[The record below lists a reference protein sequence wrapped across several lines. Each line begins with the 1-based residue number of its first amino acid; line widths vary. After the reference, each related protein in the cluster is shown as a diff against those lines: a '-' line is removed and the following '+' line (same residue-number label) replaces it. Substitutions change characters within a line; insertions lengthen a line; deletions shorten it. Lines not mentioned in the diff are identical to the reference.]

1 VHDHSFP
8 GTRKDRFKEV
18 GYAGRGEVHNHPVT
32 FWGSGYNRPMRSNSA
47 PSGIVVGLVLLVGIL
62 AASTAALFIRLAY
75 AAEGSGS
82 VGLGLLLAT
91 VRLSVASL
99 VLLPA
104 WWGIRK
110 TSLKPGALR
119 YAVLAGIFLGA
130 HLALWITSLAYTSI
144 AASATIVTTNPIW
157 VALILWLWRSETPS
171 HLTIAGII
179 VAFSGGT
186 LIAVGDAGGASAGSK
201 PLLGDLLALGGALTV
216 SLYLIFGR
224 EAQYRGMG
232 VGQYVATA
240 YVVGAVTL
248 LPTPLL
254 LGSGYSGWPGE
265 VYLYGLLLAFVPQL
279 VGHTSF
285 NWAVRWVSPTLVA
298 LVILAEPVGSS
309 VLGYLV
315 LGEVPG
321 PLVLGGAAVLLI
333 GVAGAVWGE
342 GARSGTVR
350 KPDGVPTGPD

>member
-1 VHDHSFP
+1 
-8 GTRKDRFKEV
+8 
-18 GYAGRGEVHNHPVT
+18 
-32 FWGSGYNRPMRSNSA
+32 M
-47 PSGIVVGLVLLVGIL
+47 LL
-62 AASTAALFIRLAY
+62 AA
-75 AAEGSGS
+75 
-82 VGLGLLLAT
+82 

-104 WWGIRK
+104 WWGLRRA
-110 TSLKPGALR
+110 SPEPGAMG
-119 YAVLAGIFLGA
+119 YAVLAGIFLGV
-130 HLALWITSLAYTSI
+130 HLALWIISLAYTSI
-144 AASATIVTTNPIW
+144 VASATIVTTNPIW
-157 VALILWLWRSETPS
+157 VALFLWLWRGERPS
-171 HLTIAGII
+171 RLTAAGIV
-179 VAFSGGT
+179 VAISGGT
-186 LIAVGDAGGASAGSK
+186 LIAVGDAGGASAGTR

-240 YVVGAVTL
+240 YVVGVLTL

-265 VYLYGLLLAFVPQL
+265 VYLYGILLAFVPQL

-298 LVILAEPVGSS
+298 LVILAEPVGSG

-315 LGEVPG
+315 FGEVPG
-321 PLVLGGAAVLLI
+321 ALVLGGAAVLLV

-350 KPDGVPTGPD
+350 NPDGVPDRPD

>member
-1 VHDHSFP
+1 
-8 GTRKDRFKEV
+8 
-18 GYAGRGEVHNHPVT
+18 
-32 FWGSGYNRPMRSNSA
+32 MRSNSA
-47 PSGIVVGLVLLVGIL
+47 PSRIFVGLVLLVGIL

-82 VGLGLLLAT
+82 VGLGLLLAA
-91 VRLSVASL
+91 VRLSGASL

-104 WWGIRK
+104 LWGLRK
-110 TSLKPGALR
+110 VSPEPGAMG
-119 YAVLAGIFLGA
+119 YAVLAGICLGV
-130 HLALWITSLAYTSI
+130 HLAVWITSLAYTSI
-144 AASATIVTTNPIW
+144 AASATIVSTNPIW
-157 VALILWLWRSETPS
+157 VALILWLWRGETPS
-171 HLTIAGII
+171 RLTAAGII
-179 VAFSGGT
+179 VAFSGGA
-186 LIAVGDAGGASAGSK
+186 LIAVGDAGGASAGPK
-201 PLLGDLLALGGALTV
+201 PLLGDLLALGGALSV

-224 EAQYRGMG
+224 EAQRRGLG
-232 VGQYVATA
+232 VGRYVATA
-240 YVVGAVTL
+240 YVVGALTL
-248 LPTPLL
+248 LPAPLL

-315 LGEVPG
+315 FGEVPG
-321 PLVLGGAAVLLI
+321 ALVLAGAAVLLI

-342 GARSGTVR
+342 GARSGPAR
-350 KPDGVPTGPD
+350 GLDGAPIRPD

>member
-1 VHDHSFP
+1 
-8 GTRKDRFKEV
+8 
-18 GYAGRGEVHNHPVT
+18 
-32 FWGSGYNRPMRSNSA
+32 MRSSSA
-47 PSGIVVGLVLLVGIL
+47 PSGIYIGLVLLVGII

-82 VGLGLLLAT
+82 VGLGLVLGT

-99 VLLPA
+99 ILLPA
-104 WWGIRK
+104 WWRIRE
-110 TSLKPGALR
+110 TNLKPGALR

-157 VALILWLWRSETPS
+157 VALILWLWRGETPS
-171 HLTIAGII
+171 RLTVVGIV
-179 VAFSGGT
+179 VAFSGGA

-201 PLLGDLLALGGALTV
+201 PLLGDFLALLGALTV

-224 EAQYRGMG
+224 EAQHRGMS
-232 VGQYVATA
+232 VGRYVATA
-240 YVVGAVTL
+240 YAVGALAL
-248 LPTPLL
+248 LPAPFL
-254 LGSGYSGWPGE
+254 LGSGYSEWSGE
-265 VYLYGLLLAFVPQL
+265 VYVYGVLLALIPQL

-309 VLGYLV
+309 VLGYMV
-315 LGEVPG
+315 FGEVPG
-321 PLVLGGAAVLLI
+321 PLVLVGAAVLLM
-333 GVAGAVWGE
+333 GVAGAVWGG
-342 GARSGTVR
+342 GAGSGPAYGRGDASTR
-350 KPDGVPTGPD
+350 LD

>member
-1 VHDHSFP
+1 
-8 GTRKDRFKEV
+8 
-18 GYAGRGEVHNHPVT
+18 
-32 FWGSGYNRPMRSNSA
+32 MRSNSA
-47 PSGIVVGLVLLVGIL
+47 PPGLLVGLVLLVGIL

-82 VGLGLLLAT
+82 VGLGLLLAA

-99 VLLPA
+99 ALVPA
-104 WWGIRK
+104 WWGTRK
-110 TSLKPGALR
+110 TNLKPGTLR

-157 VALILWLWRSETPS
+157 VALILWLWRGETPTR
-171 HLTIAGII
+171 LTAAGII
-179 VAFSGGT
+179 VAFSGGA

-201 PLLGDLLALGGALTV
+201 PLLGDLLALLGALTV

-224 EAQYRGMG
+224 EAQHRGMG
-232 VGQYVATA
+232 VGRYVATA
-240 YVVGAVTL
+240 YAVGALTL
-248 LPTPLL
+248 LPAPLL
-254 LGSGYSGWPGE
+254 LGTGYSGWSGE
-265 VYLYGLLLAFVPQL
+265 VYLYGLLLAFIPQL

-309 VLGYLV
+309 ILGYLV
-315 LGEVPG
+315 FGEVPG
-321 PLVLGGAAVLLI
+321 SLVLGGAAVLLV
-333 GVAGAVWGE
+333 GVASAVWGE
-342 GARSGTVR
+342 GTKSGTLR
-350 KPDGVPTGPD
+350 KPDGVESNPD